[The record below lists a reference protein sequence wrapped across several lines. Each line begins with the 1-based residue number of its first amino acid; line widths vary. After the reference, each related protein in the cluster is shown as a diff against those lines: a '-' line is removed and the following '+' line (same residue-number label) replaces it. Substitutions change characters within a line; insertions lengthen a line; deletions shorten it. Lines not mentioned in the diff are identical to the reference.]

1 LLATINNINYGDGM
15 TQTPTFRVT
24 AKDRLSDS
32 WVTREFSSLL
42 EANAW
47 ASERAFIRPCSTGR
61 TVLEVDASD
70 R

>member
-1 LLATINNINYGDGM
+1 M

-47 ASERAFIRPCSTGR
+47 ASERVFIRPCSTGR